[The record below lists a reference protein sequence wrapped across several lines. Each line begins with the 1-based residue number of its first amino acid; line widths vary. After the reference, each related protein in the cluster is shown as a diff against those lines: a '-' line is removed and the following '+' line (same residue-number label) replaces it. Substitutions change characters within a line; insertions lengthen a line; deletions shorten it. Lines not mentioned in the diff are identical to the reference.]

1 GSDALTWLGE
11 QFGRLR
17 DTVYKVMGGI
27 ADALAAGDIT
37 LAAQILWLSL
47 KLAWQQ
53 GVAALNKAWLEAKR
67 FFLSTA
73 YGMWYGALAAAE
85 ITFHALE
92 VAWIET
98 TAFLSKTWTS
108 F

>member
-1 GSDALTWLGE
+1 MSGAGADALTWLGE

-47 KLAWQQ
+47 KLS
-53 GVAALNKAWLEAKR
+53 LC
-67 FFLSTA
+67 TP
-73 YGMWYGALAAAE
+73 
-85 ITFHALE
+85 
-92 VAWIET
+92 
-98 TAFLSKTWTS
+98 
-108 F
+108 